1 MFLVVE
7 LLLMKTSVFGFVC
20 LAVVCLVLPAV
31 LVPSVGASSTQVTRK
46 YFIKSIYYV
55 RHTFANPSVVMEWYY
70 CPATHTFKWHR
81 GAFERY
87 DAYNYYFGFGG
98 KWIEL
103 YFYWK

>member
-1 MFLVVE
+1 MKIRVV
-7 LLLMKTSVFGFVC
+7 GFVC
-20 LAVVCLVLPAV
+20 LVVFV
-31 LVPSVGASSTQVTRK
+31 LVVPVVLVSSVGASPGQTARK
-46 YFIKSIYYV
+46 HFVKAIYFV
-55 RHTFANPSVVMEWYY
+55 RHTLVDPNVVMEWYY
-70 CPATHTFKWHR
+70 VPETHTFKWHR

>member
-1 MFLVVE
+1 MKARLVV
-7 LLLMKTSVFGFVC
+7 LGL
-20 LAVVCLVLPAV
+20 VVVLCLVLPGLV
-31 LVPSVGASSTQVTRK
+31 VPSVGAGSESTARK

-55 RHTFANPSVVMEWYY
+55 RHTFANPDVVMEWYY

-87 DAYNYYFGFGG
+87 DAYTYFFGGGG